1 MNKLKEIIRKKL
13 KEMSATGNGGAS
25 FSSGEGEAIATPFA
39 FNKNKSAKGTSD
51 KYYYKLG
58 YKEVTESGADLG
70 PGPKAG
76 PEGVKDN
83 YYVKAFNYKLVPKKI
98 KGSGLEVKQLW
109 KEDQI
114 NELNDFQKKRIDSL
128 DEIETLM
135 NEIRALV
142 SDAKNETVNTYSGD
156 VGSYDI
162 VKPIETVKS
171 YLNNIKQIL
180 LEK

>member
-1 MNKLKEIIRKKL
+1 MDNLKEIIRKKL
-13 KEMSATGNGGAS
+13 KETSATNAGGAS
-25 FSSGEGEAIATPFA
+25 SIPGEGEAVTTPFA
-39 FNKNKSAKGTSD
+39 FNKNKKAKGTAD

-83 YYVKAFNYKLVPKKI
+83 YYVKAFNYKLVPKKV

-109 KEDQI
+109 EEDQI
-114 NELNDFQKKRIDSL
+114 NELNDFQKTRLDSL
-128 DEIETLM
+128 EEIENLM
-135 NEIRALV
+135 NEIRGLI
-142 SDAKNETVNTYSGD
+142 SNAKNETANTYSGD

-162 VKPIETVKS
+162 VKPIEITKS
-171 YLNNIKQIL
+171 YLNSIKQIL
-180 LEK
+180 SEK